1 MIGVERCKRETT
13 GDCGDDT
20 GVLLAPS
27 TQEKRKLLR
36 IGLCATEADQAW
48 HRFSAITDML

>member
-1 MIGVERCKRETT
+1 MIGVERCKWETT

-27 TQEKRKLLR
+27 TQEKRKLLK
-36 IGLCATEADQAW
+36 IGLCATEADQVW